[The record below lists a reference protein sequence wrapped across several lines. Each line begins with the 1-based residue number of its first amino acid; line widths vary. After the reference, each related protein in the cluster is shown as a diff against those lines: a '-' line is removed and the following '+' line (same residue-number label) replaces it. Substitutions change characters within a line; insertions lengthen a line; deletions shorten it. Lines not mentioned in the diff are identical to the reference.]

1 MDEAEALADRIG
13 IMAAG
18 QIVCCG
24 SVSYLK
30 KKFGLGYHLTV
41 VKGKLTVSCIIVLKS
56 GGLVAMARDERSI
69 LACILGNPV
78 QSCAV

>member
-18 QIVCCG
+18 QLVCYG

-30 KKFGLGYHLTV
+30 RKFGLGYHLTI
-41 VKGKLTVSCIIVLKS
+41 VKGNVIPDC
-56 GGLVAMARDERSI
+56 
-69 LACILGNPV
+69 
-78 QSCAV
+78 